1 MTNFIFGSL
10 SIAGEKRLTSS
21 IVRTYKLPPCVY
33 KTCPV
38 SSMSSSVDFWL
49 STWQCYLVAIKAS
62 NLKINW
68 LWAFTFS
75 ESFWLLKLLFHL
87 MHRYPFHISLM
98 LSFNFS
104 RVNISM
110 GPLEE
115 RMMLSGMHTV
125 ADIFCCCCGQNVG
138 WKYVSLI
145 SPFFFGS
152 GFLFLTLFLSLF
164 GRNQRMRK
172 IRNIKKANLFWK
184 GNQLLLW
191 KVSLCPTVHSF
202 SHKLRVLLQSFSEE
216 GSCMD
221 ATSTEVCID
230 TRSDTEDS

>member
-1 MTNFIFGSL
+1 
-10 SIAGEKRLTSS
+10 
-21 IVRTYKLPPCVY
+21 
-33 KTCPV
+33 
-38 SSMSSSVDFWL
+38 
-49 STWQCYLVAIKAS
+49 
-62 NLKINW
+62 
-68 LWAFTFS
+68 
-75 ESFWLLKLLFHL
+75 

-138 WKYVSLI
+138 WKYISLT
-145 SPFFFGS
+145 SRFFGS

-172 IRNIKKANLFWK
+172 NRNIKKANLFWK

-191 KVSLCPTVHSF
+191 KVSVCPIVHSF
-202 SHKLRVLLQSFSEE
+202 SHKLGVLLQSFSEE
-216 GSCMD
+216 GSWMKHQQRF
-221 ATSTEVCID
+221 ASILEARQKILKM
-230 TRSDTEDS
+230 SALDSSLALLFLLCVE

>member
-1 MTNFIFGSL
+1 ML
-10 SIAGEKRLTSS
+10 SCCHQRI
-21 IVRTYKLPPCVY
+21 KL
-33 KTCPV
+33 KDET
-38 SSMSSSVDFWL
+38 DFEL
-49 STWQCYLVAIKAS
+49 LHFL
-62 NLKINW
+62 NL
-68 LWAFTFS
+68 ADY
-75 ESFWLLKLLFHL
+75 LKLLFPL

-138 WKYVSLI
+138 WKYISLT
-145 SPFFFGS
+145 SRFFGS

-172 IRNIKKANLFWK
+172 NRNIKKANLFWK
-184 GNQLLLW
+184 GNQLLL
-191 KVSLCPTVHSF
+191 
-202 SHKLRVLLQSFSEE
+202 
-216 GSCMD
+216 
-221 ATSTEVCID
+221 
-230 TRSDTEDS
+230 